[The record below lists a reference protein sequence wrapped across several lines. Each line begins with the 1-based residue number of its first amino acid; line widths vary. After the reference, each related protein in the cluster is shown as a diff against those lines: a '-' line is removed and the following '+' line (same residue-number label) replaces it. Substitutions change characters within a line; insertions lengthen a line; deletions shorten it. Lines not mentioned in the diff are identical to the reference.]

1 MKEFKFNIGDK
12 VKTINGEIGIISK
25 QLLTVTEDEEV
36 YEYIV
41 RDSKGCIICCSKEEN
56 LQELDNY
63 TLTIANNITGET
75 MSFNIEEYAID
86 FIYEQ
91 FNCKQI
97 GCKITCKYQ

>member
-12 VKTINGEIGIISK
+12 VKTNNGEIGIISK

-36 YEYIV
+36 YEDIV
-41 RDSKGCIICCSKEEN
+41 RDSKGWIICCSKEEY
-56 LQELDNY
+56 LQELHSH
-63 TLTIANNITGET
+63 TLTITNNITGET
-75 MSFNIEEYAID
+75 MTFNIEEYAID

-97 GCKITCKYQ
+97 GCKITCKY

>member
-12 VKTINGEIGIISK
+12 VKTNNGEIGIISK

-41 RDSKGCIICCSKEEN
+41 RDSKGYIICCSKEEY
-56 LQELDNY
+56 LQELPSH
-63 TLTIANNITGET
+63 TLTITNNITGET
-75 MSFNIEEYAID
+75 MTFDIEEYAID

-97 GCKITCKYQ
+97 GCKITCKY

>member
-41 RDSKGCIICCSKEEN
+41 RDSKGYIICCSKEEY
-56 LQELDNY
+56 LQELHSH
-63 TLTIANNITGET
+63 TLTITNNITGET
-75 MSFNIEEYAID
+75 MTFNIEEYAID

-97 GCKITCKYQ
+97 GCKITCKY

>member
-12 VKTINGEIGIISK
+12 VKTNNGEIGIISK

-56 LQELDNY
+56 LQELHNH
-63 TLTIANNITGET
+63 TLTITNNITGET
-75 MSFNIEEYAID
+75 MTFNIEEYAID

-97 GCKITCKYQ
+97 GCKITCKY